1 MAIVAT
7 DLKFFLSGGASNA
20 NPAASLGG
28 VISSNQVGSNLFDD
42 ISTAEAAAGATEYR
56 CFYVKNTNATDTAY
70 SAAVWI
76 ASNTSATSTAIQIAL
91 AAEGVANTV
100 ESVAA
105 SPISAPV
112 GSGVSPAVAPV
123 FDDAENEANALTI
136 GDLAPGEAHAVWIKR
151 VVTAT
156 TVAFANDTTTI
167 RVKADTAS

>member
-20 NPAASLGG
+20 DPAAALGG
-28 VISSNQVGSNLFDD
+28 AISSNQVGSNLFDD

-56 CFYVKNTNATDTAY
+56 CYFIKNTNATDTAY
-70 SAAVWI
+70 AAKVWI
-76 ASNTSATSTAIQIAL
+76 ASNTTATSTAIQIAL

-112 GSGVSPAVAPV
+112 GSGVSPAVAPT
-123 FDDAENEANALTI
+123 FSSAEDEANALTI
-136 GDLAPGEAHAVWIKR
+136 GNLTPGQAHAVWIKR

-156 TVAFANDTTTI
+156 TVAFANDTTTL
-167 RVKADTAS
+167 RVKANTAA

>member
-42 ISTAEAAAGATEYR
+42 ISTAEAAVGATEYR
-56 CFYVKNTNATDTAY
+56 ALYVKNTNATDTAY
-70 SAAVWI
+70 AVKVWI
-76 ASNTSATSTAIQIAL
+76 ASNTTATSTAIQIAL

-100 ESVAA
+100 ETVSA
-105 SPISAPV
+105 SPIAGPI
-112 GSGVSPAVAPV
+112 GSGVSPMVAPT
-123 FDDAENEANALTI
+123 FDDAEDEANCLTI
-136 GDLAPGEAHAVWIKR
+136 GNLTPGQAHAVWIKR

-156 TVAFANDTTTI
+156 TVAFANDTTTL
-167 RVKADTAS
+167 RVKGNTAA